1 MMHIGFF
8 WYGTMAVSRDS
19 ISLITTLNKRPNG
32 KVTLYIFGLIQRLYI
47 CLRIYEKKYIY
58 IRKLVI
64 GFDILARLAIINHVH
79 SLMRKDLDL
88 IHINNTGTWI

>member
-19 ISLITTLNKRPNG
+19 ISLITTFNKRPNG

-58 IRKLVI
+58 KKISNWV
-64 GFDILARLAIINHVH
+64 
-79 SLMRKDLDL
+79 
-88 IHINNTGTWI
+88 